1 MQFVS
6 TLKLITLLICLNI
19 FSHIH
24 CLVVHE
30 SSPSPE
36 PEEIPIPTKSPA
48 RKRQTP
54 IKSKPVTPSKPLQSQ
69 DVVQIPNNAASNIPT
84 NVYNNDNLVTVS
96 STRIEVAPVAEVI
109 INESPKKTAKKIY
122 TPTKNSAGTDSFD
135 CRKCNLKIAIHGR
148 AIMSNLMRF
157 QM

>member
-1 MQFVS
+1 M
-6 TLKLITLLICLNI
+6 I
-19 FSHIH
+19 FLH

-69 DVVQIPNNAASNIPT
+69 DLVQIPNNAASNMPT
-84 NVYNNDNLVTVS
+84 TAYNNETFAS
-96 STRIEVAPVAEVI
+96 SKPEVAPVAEVI